1 MREGRL
7 VCLGVESTA
16 HTLGIG
22 VVDSSGRV
30 LANEMATYRP
40 TDSGIHPREAAQHH
54 AQVAQEVLRRALERS
69 VSSAEE
75 IDVVA
80 FASGPGLGPC
90 LRTGAT
96 LARAIALKLG
106 RPLVAV
112 NHGVAHIEIGKL
124 STGFRDPVV
133 LYVAGGNTLVTTL
146 SEGRYRV
153 LGETLDI
160 AAGNCL
166 DAFGI
171 EAGIGPMPAPEV
183 WASRGQRYVP
193 MPIRVKGMDV
203 SFSGALTRA
212 LALLREGVRVE
223 DVALSLTE
231 AVYSMLTEVLERAVA
246 MTGKKEVMVVGG
258 LARSRRLSEMVTEMV
273 KLHGAE
279 FRQIPDDLLGD
290 NGAMI
295 AWTGLL
301 MYRSGQTVTVEES
314 RVRPKFRI
322 DEVEVTWEGRSGS

>member
-1 MREGRL
+1 MKEGKL
-7 VCLGVESTA
+7 VCLGIESTA

-30 LANEMATYRP
+30 LANELATYRP

-54 AQVAQEVLRRALERS
+54 AHAAPEVLRRALVKS
-69 VSSAEE
+69 VSSADE

-106 RPLVAV
+106 RPLASV

-124 STGFRDPVV
+124 ATGFRDPVV
-133 LYVAGGNTLVTTL
+133 LYVAGGNTLVTTF
-146 SEGRYRV
+146 SEGRYRI

-171 EAGIGPMPAPEV
+171 EAGIGPMPAPEI
-183 WASRGQRYVP
+183 WAAKGQKYIP
-193 MPIRVKGMDV
+193 MPMRVKGMDV

-212 LALLREGVRVE
+212 STLLREGARVE

-258 LARSRRLSEMVTEMV
+258 LARSRRLTEMVRDMV

-279 FRQIPDDLLGD
+279 HRGIPDELLGD

-301 MYRSGQTVTVEES
+301 MFRAGQVVSVEES
-314 RVRPKFRI
+314 HVRPRYRI
-322 DEVEVTWEGRSGS
+322 DEVEVTWLGPSRS